1 MERVLNFE
9 LLHGDAVAMGMVAEA
24 RIAESIGLAREGLS
38 VAVADAVER
47 AGLPSRLPAGIR
59 LDDIIAATHG
69 DKKAR
74 GGAARYALPRGI
86 GEMEAAE
93 GKWAVA
99 VSDEVVKAALS

>member
-1 MERVLNFE
+1 M
-9 LLHGDAVAMGMVAEA
+9 
-24 RIAESIGLAREGLS
+24 
-38 VAVADAVER
+38 
-47 AGLPSRLPAGIR
+47 PAGVG
-59 LDDIIAATHG
+59 LDEVIAATHG

-99 VSDEVVKAALS
+99 VTDDVVRAALVGK